1 MALYSRGKYEESI
14 KALLAAADLNPS
26 DARCYLFLSKAY
38 LSSPSQADEVIRR
51 FERYASSSRSNALAQ
66 YYYAVSLWKG
76 KRSEATSIDYP
87 LVERLLKKAIALDGT
102 LAEAHLQL
110 GILYADQREYA
121 KSLPEY
127 TRAIALDPSLAD
139 AHYRL
144 GQYYVHAGRRS
155 TRSRSSR
162 PSSNCRRITRRK
174 WTRSAQRFGSLC
186 IRRHHLDTGCGDSR
200 LRTSRCGEALM
211 LPRDE
216 AAVCMARLRDCAR
229 GSHLLSAA
237 VLLLVVMAALGD
249 SAAARR

>member
-14 KALLAAADLNPS
+14 KALLTAADLNPT
-26 DARCYLFLSKAY
+26 DPRCYLFLSKAY

-51 FERYASSSRSNALAQ
+51 FERYATLEPKNALAQ

-87 LVERLLKKAIALDGT
+87 LVERLLKKAIGLDGT

-127 TRAIALDPSLAD
+127 TRAIALDPNLGD

-144 GQYYVHAGRRS
+144 GQYYVHAGE
-155 TRSRSSR
+155 
-162 PSSNCRRITRRK
+162 K
-174 WTRSAQRFGSLC
+174 EQRAAGVP
-186 IRRHHLDTGCGDSR
+186 D
-200 LRTSRCGEALM
+200 
-211 LPRDE
+211 LP
-216 AAVCMARLRDCAR
+216 AIAGASP
-229 GSHLLSAA
+229 G
-237 VLLLVVMAALGD
+237 GGG
-249 SAAARR
+249 